1 MIDGSYDKTFIWLR
15 DPEFSNRLLP
25 PYLGLSDEESRECR
39 RVFDEHYRDIS

>member
-25 PYLGLSDEESRECR
+25 PYLGLTEEESTECR
-39 RVFDEHYRDIS
+39 KTFDELYRDIL